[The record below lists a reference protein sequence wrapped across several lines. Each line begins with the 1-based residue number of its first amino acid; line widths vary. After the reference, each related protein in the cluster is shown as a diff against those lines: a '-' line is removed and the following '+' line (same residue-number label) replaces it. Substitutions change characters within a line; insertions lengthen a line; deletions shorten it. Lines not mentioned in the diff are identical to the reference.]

1 MKFFSAITK
10 TPGRCSGG
18 GGSCGSVIVGVVVR
32 RSGGIVLSQ
41 GLSLCNEWILQL
53 PDCWTMHNIG
63 GSN

>member
-1 MKFFSAITK
+1 MKPIGVITK
-10 TPGRCSGG
+10 SPCRSSGG
-18 GGSCGSVIVGVVVR
+18 GRCGIVVGGVVVG